1 MSGKCW
7 QPNQASKFA
16 KQVTFGKPYYTV
28 NNHATNLGP
37 YEDSQT
43 YSVHVFTER
52 SGLTGRPMTDGGTSA
67 IGLCQRQGPVYDA
80 PPRGLRNI
88 AGPAPQVAGPL
99 PAGYEGVLDEAEIK
113 GMEKQVRDR
122 SNPRT
127 RRPLGSWRI

>member
-1 MSGKCW
+1 MSKCW
-7 QPNQASKFA
+7 TPDKAKRFA
-16 KQVTFGKPYYTV
+16 RDLKLNTPYYTV

-43 YSVHVFTER
+43 YNVHVFTGHSR
-52 SGLTGRPMTDGGTSA
+52 LTGQPMTDGGTSA

-99 PAGYEGVLDEAEIK
+99 PAGYEAYLDEAELR
-113 GMEKQVRDR
+113 GLEKQVRDG

-127 RRPLGSWRI
+127 RRPFGSWRV